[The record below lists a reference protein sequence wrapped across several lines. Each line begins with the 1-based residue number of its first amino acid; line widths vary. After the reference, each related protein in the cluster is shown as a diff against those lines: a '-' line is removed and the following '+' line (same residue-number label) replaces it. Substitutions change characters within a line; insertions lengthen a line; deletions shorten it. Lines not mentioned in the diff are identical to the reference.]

1 MLLKKFSLMNP
12 DEVDRIEQLQQTLFR
27 PHSFNQAKEIAK
39 NLLTALNNGSKKL
52 KGEEAKMYIRLSNLL
67 KSNAVFAGFAEQEY
81 LNDVLGDDTPSRR
94 IAISRLMKDT
104 NKGISD
110 IDDQIKFPFSDGSK
124 PTEKLAKLQL
134 VKDFGIASEKFMLLP
149 DAGPDRLMLDEKG
162 RRLILARDLEAKAK
176 VRSIDAVS
184 NLTCAVVIWCMKYK
198 GGTAAVGGSGQ
209 KDQGTTEGAHM
220 AKVIEDMHDSGKPL
234 EYNGKP
240 VFFANMVYGGQ
251 FNDPKRIFENEMCFK
266 SDRDCVR
273 SFNISIDAV
282 KSVMDYF
289 DSDDA
294 DIDTAVET
302 LYNKYGYDI
311 EYTGRLKPQE
321 RSRLAKY
328 V

>member
-12 DEVDRIEQLQQTLFR
+12 DEVDKIEQLQQTVFR
-27 PHSFNQAKEIAK
+27 PNSFNQAKETAI
-39 NLLTALNNGSKKL
+39 NLLDHLKKGNKRI

-67 KSNAVFAGFAEQEY
+67 KSNSVFNGYSEQEY
-81 LNDVLGDDTPSRR
+81 LEDVLGEDTPSRR
-94 IAISRLMKDT
+94 IAIARLMKDT

-110 IDDQIKFPFSDGSK
+110 INTQIEFPFDDGAK

-134 VKDFGIASEKFMLLP
+134 VNDFGVNPDQFKLLP
-149 DAGPDRLMLDEKG
+149 DTGDDRLLLDEKNKQ
-162 RRLILARDLEAKAK
+162 LALAGDLKSKAK
-176 VRSIDAVS
+176 VRSIDAIS
-184 NLTCAVVIWCMKYK
+184 ELKSAVVIWCMKYK

-220 AKVIEDMHDSGKPL
+220 AKIVEDLYKAGTPL

-251 FNDPKRIFENEMCFK
+251 FNDPKRIFENEMSFK
-266 SDRDCVR
+266 SDRDCAR

-282 KSVMDYF
+282 KSVIDTL
-289 DSDDA
+289 DSDNV
-294 DIDTAVET
+294 DIDDVLET

-311 EYTGRLKPQE
+311 EHTGRLKPEELE
-321 RSRLAKY
+321 RLEKY